1 MNPEALFQLVNVA
14 AMMAWLLLIII
25 PQAKVTRTLVH
36 SGVLFLF
43 LAGVYAALIF
53 SFFSFSAMQDFSTLE
68 GVMRLFN
75 DPMGVVA
82 GWAHYL
88 AFDLFVGMWITANAA
103 KNGVNRWML
112 LPCQILTFMFGPL
125 GYLAYYGVRF
135 FTLKGVPP
143 RLLED

>member
-14 AMMAWLLLIII
+14 AMLAWLLLIII

-43 LAGVYAALIF
+43 LAGFYAALVL
-53 SFFSFSAMQDFSTLE
+53 SFFKFSIMEDFSTLA
-68 GVMRLFN
+68 GVMKLFA

-103 KNGVNRWML
+103 KNGVNRCVL

-135 FTLKGVPP
+135 FTLKSIPP